1 MTWGGVGWRQGKG
14 DGQVG
19 VNEGGSKREGAQPL
33 AREGGK
39 EGGRGGGGWRLGRM
53 RVETMGGKG
62 RDGYDDTWKGR

>member
-19 VNEGGSKREGAQPL
+19 ANEGETNVRVHSHWQGREGAQPL
-33 AREGGK
+33 
-39 EGGRGGGGWRLGRM
+39 
-53 RVETMGGKG
+53 TMGGKG